1 MTGLFTVLVE
11 GDDHNEPIADAVRGI
26 LDGHIVLERAVAE
39 RNRYPAINLLRSVS
53 RTMPDCNREGENAL
67 VNRARNLLSTYENM
81 AELIRIGAYK
91 QGSDPAV
98 DEAIHYN
105 DALEA
110 FLGQKKDEISHLA
123 EGYSQLAA
131 LLGMADPTLEA
142 AAAQAAPEDIQMG
155 GLAAAQTAMPED
167 GLAPAQ
173 APGQTAA
180 QAAQECRPAE
190 RDFKKRRDRMA
201 AALNLAQAKTAAP
214 GQAE

>member
-1 MTGLFTVLVE
+1 
-11 GDDHNEPIADAVRGI
+11 
-26 LDGHIVLERAVAE
+26 
-39 RNRYPAINLLRSVS
+39 
-53 RTMPDCNREGENAL
+53 MPDCNSEGENAL
-67 VNRARNLLSTYENM
+67 VDRARNLLSTFENM

-123 EGYSQLAA
+123 EGYSQLAG
-131 LLGMADPTLEA
+131 LLGMADPVAEAPAAEA
-142 AAAQAAPEDIQMG
+142 APDAAPQAAGAPEDIQLE
-155 GLAAAQTAMPED
+155 GLASAQTAMPEG

-173 APGQTAA
+173 TSPQGRQ
-180 QAAQECRPAE
+180 PAE
-190 RDFKKRRDRMA
+190 GDFKKRRDRMA

-214 GQAE
+214 GT